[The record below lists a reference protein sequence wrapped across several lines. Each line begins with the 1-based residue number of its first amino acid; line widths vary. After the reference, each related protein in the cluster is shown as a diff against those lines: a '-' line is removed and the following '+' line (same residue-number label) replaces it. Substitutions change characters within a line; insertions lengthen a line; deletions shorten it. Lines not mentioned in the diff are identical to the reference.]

1 MADGEKSAAERRIA
15 AIGKRAN
22 ALRRAG
28 WYTAEDLEWL
38 KGYVRQEGTVLA
50 EVEALIYEAERA
62 SEHVVPAEPWR
73 QAQ

>member
-1 MADGEKSAAERRIA
+1 MAGDARAAAERRIA

-50 EVEALIYEAERA
+50 EVEALIYEAERE
-62 SEHVVPAEPWR
+62 SEYRVRILEPR
-73 QAQ
+73 

>member
-1 MADGEKSAAERRIA
+1 MTQTEKRIE

-50 EVEALIYEAERA
+50 EVESLIYEAERA
-62 SEHVVPAEPWR
+62 SELAVRILEPR
-73 QAQ
+73 

>member
-1 MADGEKSAAERRIA
+1 MTQLERRIE

-50 EVEALIYEAERA
+50 EVEALIFEAERE
-62 SEHVVPAEPWR
+62 SEYRVRILEPR
-73 QAQ
+73 

>member
-1 MADGEKSAAERRIA
+1 MNEKRIK
-15 AIGKRAN
+15 AIGERAN

-38 KGYVRQEGTVLA
+38 KGYVRKEGTVLA

-62 SEHVVPAEPWR
+62 SEYVVPAEPWR
-73 QAQ
+73 QTR

>member
-1 MADGEKSAAERRIA
+1 MAGNGKSAAEKRIA

-50 EVEALIYEAERA
+50 EVEALIFEAERE
-62 SEHVVPAEPWR
+62 SEYAVRILEPR
-73 QAQ
+73 